1 ANFVG
6 GALMFPNPM
15 GGHSDTVVY
24 AWTRDNYG
32 PLWIPS
38 KGTTIELNY
47 DSYLKYHHAINAYE
61 GHELVREQGPNGDRY
76 LLDGASATSYTFG
89 MDYYWMMG
97 DNRHN
102 SWDSRYWGFV
112 PEDHVVGKPVFIF
125 WSMDSFVSGLDKI
138 RTERLFTVVHGE
150 GKPRSY
156 LIPFAILV
164 ALYYGWDW
172 YRKRKKA

>member
-1 ANFVG
+1 
-6 GALMFPNPM
+6 
-15 GGHSDTVVY
+15 
-24 AWTRDNYG
+24 
-32 PLWIPS
+32 
-38 KGTTIELNY
+38 
-47 DSYLKYHHAINAYE
+47 
-61 GHELVREQGPNGDRY
+61 
-76 LLDGASATSYTFG
+76 
-89 MDYYWMMG
+89 MG

-138 RTERLFTVVHGE
+138 RKDRLFTVVHGE

-156 LIPFAILV
+156 AIPFALLV

-172 YRKRKKA
+172 YRKRNKA

>member
-1 ANFVG
+1 
-6 GALMFPNPM
+6 LFPNPV

-24 AWTRDNYG
+24 KWSRDNYG
-32 PLWIPS
+32 PLWVPQ
-38 KGTTIELNY
+38 KGTTIPL
-47 DSYLKYHHAINAYE
+47 DRDHVLKYGRCITAYE
-61 GHELVREQGPNGDRY
+61 GHTLESNGTEY
-76 LLDGASATSYTFG
+76 LLDGKPVKEYTFG
-89 MDYYWMMG
+89 MNYYWMMG

-156 LIPFAILV
+156 LLPFAILV
-164 ALYYGWDW
+164 ALYYGWEW